1 MCKYIKVVAINWTAT
16 EMRIF
21 IFSIFLLSQSA
32 DALLDIGYAQYEQ
45 GKYKEAIKSFNQV
58 IDLDP
63 NNPEAYFLRAMSFQ
77 SIQWTELAI
86 ADLKHAIMLKTDYA
100 EAFQQL
106 GFVYLVQQVPNLAIE
121 AFDKAILL
129 APELAE
135 LYVNRG
141 SAQCM
146 LGNAKQANKDYQKA
160 RKMGINYAE
169 YMNCNH

>member
-1 MCKYIKVVAINWTAT
+1 MKV
-16 EMRIF
+16 F
-21 IFSIFLLSQSA
+21 IVSVFLLYQST
-32 DALLDIGYAQYEQ
+32 DTLLETGYALYQQ
-45 GKYKEAIKSFNQV
+45 GIHKEAIKSFSQV

-77 SIQWTELAI
+77 SIQLTELAI
-86 ADLKHAIMLKTDYA
+86 ADLKQAIVLKTDYA

-106 GFVYLVQQVPNLAIE
+106 GFLYLIKQAPDLAIE
-121 AFDKAILL
+121 ALNKAILL

-146 LGNAKQANKDYQKA
+146 LGNGESANQDYQKA
-160 RKMGINYAE
+160 RKMGINYTE
-169 YMNCNH
+169 YMNCDQ

>member
-1 MCKYIKVVAINWTAT
+1 
-16 EMRIF
+16 MRIF
-21 IFSIFLLSQSA
+21 IISIFLLHQSA
-32 DALLDIGYAQYEQ
+32 DALLDTGYSQYEQ
-45 GKYKEAIKSFNQV
+45 GIHREAIKSFSRV

-86 ADLKHAIMLKTDYA
+86 ADLKQAIILKADYA

-106 GFVYLVQQVPNLAIE
+106 GFVYLVEQAPNLAIQ
-121 AFDKAILL
+121 AFDKAISL

-135 LYVNRG
+135 LYINRG
-141 SAQCM
+141 SAHCM
-146 LGNAKQANKDYQKA
+146 LDNEKQANEDYQKA
-160 RKMGINYAE
+160 QKMGIKYVE